1 MGMMGSALQIGR
13 SALLSYQ
20 SALTTI
26 GSNISSAGSPDY
38 TRLSP
43 QLDPIQGSLVANDLQ
58 PGAGVALTDIQRY
71 IDDALEGRLRLSIGS
86 QESASARQSALAQV
100 GSYFDDLSG
109 AGVSSQL
116 SNLFRRFAD
125 LQNTPEDV
133 AIRDLT
139 LSDGTALA
147 GAMRTLRGQ
156 LSRLGEDLDGQIGDI
171 VVRADDIASQIA
183 ELNSQITTGE
193 AGRRGQAT
201 ALRDQ
206 RDALLRKL
214 SELFD
219 VTVREQPDGAIN
231 VYVGS
236 EALVQGA
243 VSRGLTSVTES
254 DGEFQRTSVRFAD
267 TGQQMDI
274 RGGRLQGLIVARE
287 QNAYG
292 QIAGLDRL
300 AGAIIHD
307 VNAIHA
313 DGQGLSGFRSVTGTS
328 DVLATGTPLDSS
340 TTGLSPPP
348 TSGSFYITV
357 FDDSTHTPVV
367 HRIDVTLGAAAAT
380 PTTLQSLVDSIN
392 ADVDGVTASIT
403 SDRKLALTA
412 DSDVS
417 FTFGYDGQDARPDTS
432 GVLAALG
439 VNTFFSG
446 TDASDIAVNGTLL
459 TDPRLVAAA
468 TVSLPGDGDNAGRL
482 ASLDIAASATLNGVS
497 ITDFYN
503 SIATDVAVRAAAAN
517 GDVNA
522 TGAVRSSL
530 ESQKESISGV
540 NLDEEAI
547 ALLKYERSYQG
558 ATRYVTVV
566 QRLLD
571 ELVALVR

>member
-1 MGMMGSALQIGR
+1 MGLMNSALTIGR

-43 QLDPIQGSLVANDLQ
+43 QLDPIQGSMVANDLQ

-71 IDDALEGRLRLSIGS
+71 IDDALEGRLRLSIGG

-100 GSYFDDLSG
+100 ESYFDDLSG
-109 AGVSSQL
+109 AGVSSQM

-171 VVRADDIASQIA
+171 VNQADDMATQIA
-183 ELNSQITTGE
+183 ELNAQITTGE

-206 RDALLRKL
+206 RDALLRGL

-267 TGQQMDI
+267 TGQQMEI
-274 RGGRLQGLIVARE
+274 RGGRLQGLIIARE

-292 QIAGLDRL
+292 QIESLDRL
-300 AGAIIHD
+300 ASAVIRD
-307 VNAIHA
+307 VNAIHVN
-313 DGQGLSGFRSVTGTS
+313 GQGLAGFRSVTGAF
-328 DVLATGTPLDSS
+328 DALATDTPLDAS
-340 TTGLSPPP
+340 TTGLEPPP
-348 TSGSFYITV
+348 RSGSFYITV
-357 FDDSTHTPVV
+357 SDDATGTPVA
-367 HRIDVTLGAAAAT
+367 HRIDVTLGSGAAT

-392 ADVDGVTASIT
+392 ADVSGVTATIT
-403 SDRKLALTA
+403 SDRRLALSA
-412 DSDVS
+412 DPGVS
-417 FTFGYDGQDARPDTS
+417 FTFGWDGQDAREDTS
-432 GVLAALG
+432 GVLTALG

-446 TDASDIAVNGTLL
+446 GDASDIEVNGTILA
-459 TDPRLVAAA
+459 DPRLVAAA
-468 TVSLPGDGDNAGRL
+468 TVALPGDGANAGRL
-482 ASLDIAASATLNGVS
+482 ASLDIAESATLNGVS
-497 ITDFYN
+497 ITNFYN
-503 SIATDVAVRAAAAN
+503 AMATDVAVRAAAAN
-517 GDVNA
+517 GDVDA

-547 ALLKYERSYQG
+547 SLLKYERAFQG

-566 QRLLD
+566 ERLLD